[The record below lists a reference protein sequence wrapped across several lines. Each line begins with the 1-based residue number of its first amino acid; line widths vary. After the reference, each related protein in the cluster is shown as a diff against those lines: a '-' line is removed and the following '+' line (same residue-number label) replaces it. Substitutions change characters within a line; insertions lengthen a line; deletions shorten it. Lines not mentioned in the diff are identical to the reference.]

1 MALTNSQYDTI
12 MRGYDRRQY
21 ENYRRQCA
29 RTDEI
34 YEKFPRIREIQE
46 AMSACS
52 IRQAER
58 LFDEEPDALEIL
70 RQELSS
76 LRAEKEQILKKAGYP
91 VDYMEMQY
99 TCPDCK
105 DTGYVGQKKCHCF
118 RQAEMKYLY
127 AQSNIEEIVTLE
139 NFSTFSFEYFDDSS
153 VLPVLGRTVTSMPPI
168 IRTCQEYALN
178 FRKDGKS
185 MLFYG
190 SVGTGKTFLSNCIAK
205 ELLDKGFSVI
215 YFTSFQLFEL
225 LSGAISGG
233 SENFRQAYE
242 PLLESDLLILD
253 DMGTELSNTFTV
265 SKLFQILNERMLAGK
280 STIISTNLSLQDF
293 RDIYSERVFS
303 RITSSYTL
311 LKFTGSDI
319 RIRRKIA
326 GSR

>member
-99 TCPDCK
+99 TGPDCK

-118 RQAEMKYLY
+118 RQKEIELLY
-127 AQSNIEEIVTLE
+127 SSSRLQSVLEKE
-139 NFSTFSFEYFDDSS
+139 NFSTLSYDVYDETQ
-153 VLPVLGRTVTSMPPI
+153 RTSMPPI

>member
-99 TCPDCK
+99 TCPDCQ
-105 DTGYVGQKKCHCF
+105 DTGFIGGEKCHCF
-118 RQAEMKYLY
+118 KKMQMQFIYQ
-127 AQSNIEEIVTLE
+127 QSHLGRIVRTQ
-139 NFSTFSFEYFDDSS
+139 NFDHFDLTRFDDRELIDGAGGKTNRQYMAE
-153 VLPVLGRTVTSMPPI
+153 VRNLLLDWT
-168 IRTCQEYALN
+168 QN
-178 FRKDGKS
+178 FDERHGNVIL
-185 MLFYG
+185 MG
-190 SVGTGKTFLSNCIAK
+190 NPGTGKTFLINCVAK
-205 ELLDKGFSVI
+205 ALMDSYHSVI
-215 YFTSFQLFEL
+215 YFTSTDLFDSFSRALRHDVEEQEETED
-225 LSGAISGG
+225 AIL
-233 SENFRQAYE
+233 NC
-242 PLLESDLLILD
+242 DLLVID
-253 DMGTELSNTFTV
+253 DLGTEMNNSYTT
-265 SKLFQILNERMLAGK
+265 SRLFYVLNQRMVLHK
-280 STIISTNLSLQDF
+280 SVMISTNLNFRAMQD
-293 RDIYSERVFS
+293 RYSDRIVS
-303 RITSSYTL
+303 RIMAEYDYIPL
-311 LKFTGSDI
+311 YGVDQRL
-319 RIRRKIA
+319 R
-326 GSR
+326 

>member
-118 RQAEMKYLY
+118 RQKEIELLY
-127 AQSNIEEIVTLE
+127 SSSRLQSVLEKE
-139 NFSTFSFEYFDDSS
+139 NFSTLSYDVYDETQ
-153 VLPVLGRTVTSMPPI
+153 RTSMPPI

-190 SVGTGKTFLSNCIAK
+190 SVGTGKTFLSNCIDK

>member
-76 LRAEKEQILKKAGYP
+76 LRAEKEQILKEAGYP

-118 RQAEMKYLY
+118 RQKEIELLY
-127 AQSNIEEIVTLE
+127 SSSRLQSVLEKE
-139 NFSTFSFEYFDDSS
+139 NFSTLSYDVYDETQ
-153 VLPVLGRTVTSMPPI
+153 RTSMPPI

>member
-46 AMSACS
+46 AMSACR

-118 RQAEMKYLY
+118 RQKEIELLY
-127 AQSNIEEIVTLE
+127 SSSRLQSVLEKE
-139 NFSTFSFEYFDDSS
+139 NFSTLSYDVYDETQ
-153 VLPVLGRTVTSMPPI
+153 RTSMPPI

-242 PLLESDLLILD
+242 PLL
-253 DMGTELSNTFTV
+253 
-265 SKLFQILNERMLAGK
+265 
-280 STIISTNLSLQDF
+280 
-293 RDIYSERVFS
+293 
-303 RITSSYTL
+303 
-311 LKFTGSDI
+311 
-319 RIRRKIA
+319 
-326 GSR
+326 

>member
-1 MALTNSQYDTI
+1 
-12 MRGYDRRQY
+12 
-21 ENYRRQCA
+21 
-29 RTDEI
+29 
-34 YEKFPRIREIQE
+34 
-46 AMSACS
+46 MSACS

-118 RQAEMKYLY
+118 RQKEIELLY
-127 AQSNIEEIVTLE
+127 SSSRLQSVLEKE
-139 NFSTFSFEYFDDSS
+139 NFSTLSYDVYDETQ
-153 VLPVLGRTVTSMPPI
+153 RTSMPPI

-178 FRKDGKS
+178 FRRDGKS

-205 ELLDKGFSVI
+205 DLLDKGFSVI

>member
-1 MALTNSQYDTI
+1 
-12 MRGYDRRQY
+12 
-21 ENYRRQCA
+21 
-29 RTDEI
+29 
-34 YEKFPRIREIQE
+34 
-46 AMSACS
+46 
-52 IRQAER
+52 
-58 LFDEEPDALEIL
+58 
-70 RQELSS
+70 
-76 LRAEKEQILKKAGYP
+76 
-91 VDYMEMQY
+91 MQY

-118 RQAEMKYLY
+118 RQKEIELLY
-127 AQSNIEEIVTLE
+127 SSSRLQSVLEKE
-139 NFSTFSFEYFDDSS
+139 NFSTLSYDVYDETQ
-153 VLPVLGRTVTSMPPI
+153 RTSMPPI

-303 RITSSYTL
+303 RITSSYIL